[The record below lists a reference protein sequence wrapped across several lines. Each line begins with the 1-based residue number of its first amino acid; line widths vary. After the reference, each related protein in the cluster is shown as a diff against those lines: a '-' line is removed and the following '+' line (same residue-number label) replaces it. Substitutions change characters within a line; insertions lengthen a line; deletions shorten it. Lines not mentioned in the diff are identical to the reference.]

1 MQRGLHRGG
10 GEATPSVG
18 AQAPV
23 AHTIRGRCVTKLCHH
38 VRVVTPVCRR
48 VSLIETAKS
57 AAARAGSSPE
67 RPPASSQ
74 DVCLLP
80 PPGRHCANFREGGC
94 LMSLPRVAFN

>member
-1 MQRGLHRGG
+1 MQRGLHRGR

-57 AAARAGSSPE
+57 LLLALALLLS
-67 RPPASSQ
+67 
-74 DVCLLP
+74 VLP
-80 PPGRHCANFREGGC
+80 PPLKMFALSHRLAVSART
-94 LMSLPRVAFN
+94 SARVGA